1 MADGDTAEVE
11 LEEIRCGN
19 RVFSGSSAPA
29 LHEHPI
35 NKDLIAHFKSKG
47 DSVSW
52 GIAES
57 IERYEEDTKKK
68 VSRGADIAK
77 LYDEETERELAKEV
91 EIRIEA
97 VLSEIRD
104 AKSCT
109 ATVSYDRYNQVK
121 QILLGHMRQCER
133 DGRKDGILQKDLISW
148 YMDNVVVPSGVSD
161 PSQLLSK
168 YKEVRSIISHL
179 IEKEA
184 RLVVVQ
190 EAQNAPMLA
199 EDGAA
204 MDPVQ
209 VASRKRRR
217 EIEERVLAINQN
229 YEVLITAGMSQGA
242 DEKETKSKPR
252 ASKETKSKPRASL
265 FAMMSQGADENKSK
279 PDNTTIQKALK
290 LAMHRL

>member
-97 VLSEIRD
+97 VLSEIRA

-252 ASKETKSKPRASL
+252 ASKETKRKPRASL
-265 FAMMSQGADENKSK
+265 FAMMSQEQTKTSLNQ
-279 PDNTTIQKALK
+279 TIQPYKK
-290 LAMHRL
+290 L

>member
-1 MADGDTAEVE
+1 
-11 LEEIRCGN
+11 
-19 RVFSGSSAPA
+19 
-29 LHEHPI
+29 
-35 NKDLIAHFKSKG
+35 
-47 DSVSW
+47 
-52 GIAES
+52 
-57 IERYEEDTKKK
+57 
-68 VSRGADIAK
+68 
-77 LYDEETERELAKEV
+77 LYDQETERELAKEV

-97 VLSEIRD
+97 VLSEIRA

-133 DGRKDGILQKDLISW
+133 DGQKDGILQKDLISW

-199 EDGAA
+199 EDGAE

-229 YEVLITAGMSQGA
+229 YDVLITAGMSQGA

-252 ASKETKSKPRASL
+252 GSL
-265 FAMMSQGADENKSK
+265 FAMMSPGADENKSK